1 MHSSCYSHLGIHAL
15 QAEKPSDWIRVA
27 ESRQNSVLWW
37 QVVEFSLF
45 LIFTF
50 NDVIVLIKSVTRSV
64 KNAAFLVWSNC

>member
-1 MHSSCYSHLGIHAL
+1 MQSSSYTHLGIHVL
-15 QAEKPSDWIRVA
+15 QAEKLSDWIRVA
-27 ESRQNSVLWW
+27 ESRQSSVLWW

-64 KNAAFLVWSNC
+64 NNAAFLV